1 MCDHGPGNVWET
13 GVVYRWQKCEKKGGL
28 ALIRIE
34 RRVEKGDIE
43 FRLELYFKN

>member
-28 ALIRIE
+28 ALRRIE

-43 FRLELYFKN
+43 FRVELYFKN